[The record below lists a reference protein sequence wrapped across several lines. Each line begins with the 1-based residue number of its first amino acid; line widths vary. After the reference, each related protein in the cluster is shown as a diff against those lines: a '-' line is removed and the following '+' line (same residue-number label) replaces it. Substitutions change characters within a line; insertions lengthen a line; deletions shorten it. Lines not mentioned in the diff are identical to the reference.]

1 MRSELD
7 DLHDE
12 AIALMRQKEAVK
24 AGKDFGKL
32 LRKRM
37 QVLREQAEN
46 GEEEEV

>member
-1 MRSELD
+1 MKTALD

-12 AIALMRQKEAVK
+12 ALALIRQVEAVK

-46 GEEEEV
+46 GEEEV

>member
-1 MRSELD
+1 MKSELD
-7 DLHDE
+7 DLQDE
-12 AIALMRQKEAVK
+12 ALALIRQVEAVK

-46 GEEEEV
+46 GEEEV

>member
-1 MRSELD
+1 MKTELD

-12 AIALMRQKEAVK
+12 AIALIRQKEAVA
-24 AGKDFGKL
+24 AGKDLGKL

-46 GEEEEV
+46 GEEEV